1 MDQLLIFYK
10 DKMDKCKPI
19 ETHIVLSTNLTK
31 NDGGPIVNSTLYKR
45 MVGSL
50 MLLNTTRCDL
60 MCVVSLISRLIKL
73 EKRILRYVV
82 GTLVYDLW
90 YTHSPDNTL
99 IGYTDIDLQEDLM
112 IGKTHMIMLFIWVQI

>member
-1 MDQLLIFYK
+1 MDQLLIFYR
-10 DKMDKCKPI
+10 DRMDKCKPI
-19 ETHIVLSTNLTK
+19 ETHITLGTNLTK
-31 NDGGPIVNSTLYKR
+31 NDDGPIINYTLYKR

-50 MLLNTTRCDL
+50 MHLTTTRHDL

-99 IGYTDIDLQEDLM
+99 IGYTDIDLQEVLM
-112 IGKTHMIMLFIWVQI
+112 IGKTHLVMLSIWVQI